1 MELCM
6 QDIEEP
12 SDEVSTTGSE
22 ILMKLIRLLESN
34 PDLGIKVEASSD
46 NGTELSLFQV
56 SI

>member
-1 MELCM
+1 M